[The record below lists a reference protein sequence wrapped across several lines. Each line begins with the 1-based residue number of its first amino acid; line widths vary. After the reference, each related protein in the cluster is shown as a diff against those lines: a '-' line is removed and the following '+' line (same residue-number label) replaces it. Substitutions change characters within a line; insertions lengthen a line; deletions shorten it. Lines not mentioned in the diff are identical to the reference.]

1 MPTAIQLKNAAILI
15 PTRNRP
21 AILKNTLAQL
31 RMKVKGLGTLPLWVY
46 DDASDDPSAIS
57 MAVKEIWPDAH
68 LILGGKRVGQAEG
81 RNVLLRACQTK
92 FAIMLDDDQ
101 YFLELGLLN
110 DHIVQH
116 SRNPDRAIVQF
127 QSIVKATGELAHPK
141 EAGPRMVPSFM
152 GGCVLVHAPSLLK
165 AGGYRPFFLYGYE
178 EPDLVM
184 RLWGQGFHVWYD
196 PSIVVEHNQWYSPE
210 ERRDF
215 REYDYLYARNG
226 VLLATMNSP
235 LWLGLPVGLARS
247 MRRALYHKR
256 NYGVKTAGLLQGV
269 AMTFSH
275 WRERT
280 PLSWRQAAEFWRFA
294 RGGKPPGS
302 C

>member
-1 MPTAIQLKNAAILI
+1 M
-15 PTRNRP
+15 
-21 AILKNTLAQL
+21 
-31 RMKVKGLGTLPLWVY
+31 KGLGTLPLWVY

-57 MAVKEIWPDAH
+57 GAVKEIWPNAH
-68 LILGGKRVGQAEG
+68 VILGGKRVGQAEG
-81 RNVLLRACQTK
+81 RNVLLRACQTE

-101 YFLELGLLN
+101 YFLEIGLLN

-127 QSIVKATGELAHPK
+127 QSIVKATGETAHPK

-178 EPDLVM
+178 EPDLAM

-196 PSIVVEHNQWYSPE
+196 SSIVVEHNQWYSPD

-215 REYDYLYARNG
+215 REYD
-226 VLLATMNSP
+226 SP

-247 MRRALYHKR
+247 VKRALYHKR
-256 NYGVKTAGLLQGV
+256 NYGAKAAGLLQGV

-280 PLSWRQAAEFWRFA
+280 PLSLRQAREFWRFA

-302 C
+302 Y

>member
-1 MPTAIQLKNAAILI
+1 MSLNKTTILI
-15 PTRNRP
+15 ATRNRP
-21 AILKNTLAQL
+21 AILANTLREL
-31 RMKVKGLGTLPLWVY
+31 RKRGLENLPLLVY
-46 DDASDDPSAIS
+46 DDASEDADVILKAVLSAWAKAEVIRGT
-57 MAVKEIWPDAH
+57 E
-68 LILGGKRVGQAEG
+68 RVGQAEG
-81 RNVLLRACQTK
+81 RNILLRACQTE

-101 YFLELGLLN
+101 YFLELGLVN

-116 SRNPDRAIVQF
+116 SRNPGRAVVQF
-127 QSIVKATGELAHPK
+127 QSIVKATGEINLPK
-141 EAGPRMVPSFM
+141 EAGPRMVPTFM

-165 AGGYRPFFLYGYE
+165 AGGYRSFFLYGYE
-178 EPDLVM
+178 EPDLAM

-196 PSIVVEHNQWYSPE
+196 PSIVVEHNQWYSPD

-247 MRRALYHKR
+247 VRRALYHKR
-256 NYGVKTAGLLQGV
+256 NYGAKAAGLVQGV

-302 C
+302 Y